1 MEKFHAA
8 VRDSRAYDFGD
19 DLSSSPMKN
28 ILKAFCAAAALAALT
43 VTNLFAAVE
52 AGQPAPDFTLTDIS
66 GKTHKL
72 SDFRGKTVVL
82 EWVNPE
88 CPFVVKHYESSGN
101 IPAMQKA
108 AAAEGV
114 VWLSINS
121 GKAGA
126 QGDFEPAKVST
137 WSAKTGAAPAAYF
150 RDSDGTVGKLYGAK
164 TTPHMF
170 VITAEGIVAYAGAID
185 SIRSTKAEDI
195 SKATNYVA
203 AALESVKA
211 GQPVAKPMTE
221 PYGCSVKY

>member
-1 MEKFHAA
+1 
-8 VRDSRAYDFGD
+8 
-19 DLSSSPMKN
+19 MKN
-28 ILKAFCAAAALAALT
+28 ILKLISAAAALAALT
-43 VTNLFAAVE
+43 VTNVFAAAE
-52 AGQPAPDFTLTDIS
+52 AGQAAPDFSLTDIN

-72 SDFRGKTVVL
+72 SDYRGKTVVL

-108 AAAEGV
+108 AAADGV

-126 QGDFEPAKVST
+126 QGDFEPAKISS
-137 WSAKTGAAPAAYF
+137 WSSKTGAAPASYF

-170 VITAEGIVAYAGAID
+170 VITGEGIIAYAGAID
-185 SIRSTKAEDI
+185 SIRSTKADDI
-195 SKATNYVA
+195 SKSTNYVA
-203 AALESVKA
+203 DALASVKA
-211 GQPVAKPMTE
+211 GQPVAKATSE